1 MDENKLNPENGNSDN
16 TNADN
21 RVAANKLDDSA
32 DYIAAIKKLKD
43 NTVSKDDYN
52 KLAAKNKEL
61 LDTLVNGGQ
70 IAAPKAAADEPSAE
84 QLKANLCKPGIT
96 NLDYIK
102 TALQLRQTIIK
113 QGGLDP
119 FLPNGKMVDVTY
131 DDLKSVEE
139 VVDVLEDC
147 VKAADDDSSIFTN
160 ELQRRLND
168 TAMLPKR
175 K

>member
-1 MDENKLNPENGNSDN
+1 MDETKLNPENGNSDN

-32 DYIAAIKKLKD
+32 DYIAAIKQLKD

-70 IAAPKAAADEPSAE
+70 IAAPKAADEPSAE

-96 NLDYIK
+96 NLYYI
-102 TALQLRQTIIK
+102 
-113 QGGLDP
+113 
-119 FLPNGKMVDVTY
+119 
-131 DDLKSVEE
+131 
-139 VVDVLEDC
+139 
-147 VKAADDDSSIFTN
+147 
-160 ELQRRLND
+160 
-168 TAMLPKR
+168 
-175 K
+175 

>member
-1 MDENKLNPENGNSDN
+1 MDETKLNTENGNSDN

-32 DYIAAIKKLKD
+32 DYIAAIKQLKD

-52 KLAAKNKEL
+52 KLVAKNKEL

-70 IAAPKAAADEPSAE
+70 IATPNTMNEPSVD

-147 VKAADDDSSIFTN
+147 VKAAGDDSSIFTN

>member
-1 MDENKLNPENGNSDN
+1 MDEKKLNPENGNSDDK
-16 TNADN
+16 NADN

-32 DYIAAIKKLKD
+32 DYIAAIKQLKD

-70 IAAPKAAADEPSAE
+70 IAAPKAADEPSVE
-84 QLKANLCKPGIT
+84 QLKANLCKPVIT

-113 QGGLDP
+113 QVGLDP

-147 VKAADDDSSIFTN
+147 VKAASDDSSIFTN